1 MQLPGDPPISIV
13 SYFVLPPNLRS
24 NDNDEFAKVLA
35 MFDRFVDI
43 PLFDGTATSSTG
55 KDSIKTPEVAPTS
68 GATPPITSSISS
80 LVGGKSVEIFENYGA
95 AVPIGTGEGKQADS
109 SSNSAADIALTVS
122 QESDRKDTSSDP
134 DSSTANNATS
144 STPNASAANRTTTTS
159 AASSTS
165 QPATKPATL
174 SWADSMRFSLHICI
188 VTTSGKVMAVENIVV
203 KFSIIHTVTSSGRT
217 PAQRIQVCWTRRD
230 SRT

>member
-1 MQLPGDPPISIV
+1 MAGVFPLFLFFICVHTFIETSQVFNLQLPGDPPISIV

-68 GATPPITSSISS
+68 GATPPITSSTSS

-122 QESDRKDTSSDP
+122 QESDRKENGSGDGGRSPFLMDQ
-134 DSSTANNATS
+134 DWRTAVAAAG
-144 STPNASAANRTTTTS
+144 ASHS
-159 AASSTS
+159 
-165 QPATKPATL
+165 
-174 SWADSMRFSLHICI
+174 
-188 VTTSGKVMAVENIVV
+188 
-203 KFSIIHTVTSSGRT
+203 
-217 PAQRIQVCWTRRD
+217 
-230 SRT
+230 

>member
-68 GATPPITSSISS
+68 PIASSTSS

-122 QESDRKDTSSDP
+122 QESDRKDASSVP

-174 SWADSMRFSLHICI
+174 SWADSMRFSLHKCI
-188 VTTSGKVMAVENIVV
+188 VTTSWKVVITN
-203 KFSIIHTVTSSGRT
+203 GR
-217 PAQRIQVCWTRRD
+217 
-230 SRT
+230 